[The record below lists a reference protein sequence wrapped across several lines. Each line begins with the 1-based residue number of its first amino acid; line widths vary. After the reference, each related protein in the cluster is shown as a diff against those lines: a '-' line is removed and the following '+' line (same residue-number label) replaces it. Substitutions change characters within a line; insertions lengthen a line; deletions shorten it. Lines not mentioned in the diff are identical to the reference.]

1 MLPRNHGERIFSC
14 SYRYGFLKI
23 ETPGIRKL
31 RHKVKG
37 SDRVTIR
44 LRETTTPHDDNHLPA
59 PSSVISALTI
69 HLETGGLNSLPS
81 WVESQAVDYALARAP
96 FRADEIRLLDSNGSV
111 ERVIPFDETDRAR
124 ERA

>member
-37 SDRVTIR
+37 SDRVTFR
-44 LRETTTPHDDNHLPA
+44 LRETTTPHDDNHL
-59 PSSVISALTI
+59 L
-69 HLETGGLNSLPS
+69 
-81 WVESQAVDYALARAP
+81 AP
-96 FRADEIRLLDSNGSV
+96 FQRYICAYDTTRDGRPQLAAVLG
-111 ERVIPFDETDRAR
+111 R
-124 ERA
+124 EPGD